1 MFEKTP
7 AVYSSVLNDV
17 LSVAVHLPK
26 TKITLF
32 LKPQSLQTIIAVKF
46 PLAIASARKEKF
58 ALICEELMVS
68 PLEKLL
74 GTWA

>member
-1 MFEKTP
+1 MPE
-7 AVYSSVLNDV
+7 VVSSVLAA
-17 LSVAVHLPK
+17 S
-26 TKITLF
+26 ITTG
-32 LKPQSLQTIIAVKF
+32 PDLQYIIAATF

-58 ALICEELMVS
+58 ALTCEELMVS